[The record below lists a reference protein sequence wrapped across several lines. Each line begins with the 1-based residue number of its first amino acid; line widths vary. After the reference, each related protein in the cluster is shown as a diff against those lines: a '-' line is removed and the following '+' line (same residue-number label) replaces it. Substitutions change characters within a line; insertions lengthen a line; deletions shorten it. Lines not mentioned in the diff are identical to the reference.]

1 MTPTGELSRPTHAM
15 RFADSYRISDEEA
28 VAMSRYLV
36 THDGLYLGSSS
47 ACNLVASVKLAKR
60 LGQGCRIAT
69 ILWVSLGIVPVMLG
83 TGRLTGQVRLWQPAS
98 EQVLVGRISAGSRHS
113 YTTRTH

>member
-1 MTPTGELSRPTHAM
+1 
-15 RFADSYRISDEEA
+15 
-28 VAMSRYLV
+28 MSRYLV

-83 TGRLTGQVRLWQPAS
+83 HREADWSGATLATGIRASFGPTTICRLTTYLYDQN
-98 EQVLVGRISAGSRHS
+98 
-113 YTTRTH
+113 